1 METITGNTAQENAT
15 ATTEEGRKYQENMRK
30 FCLVRQVADRLMKNG
45 VLSASEHRDFLAKQ
59 AVKLSLD
66 PSVLA
71 R

>member
-1 METITGNTAQENAT
+1 
-15 ATTEEGRKYQENMRK
+15 MRK
-30 FCLVRQVADRLMKNG
+30 FCLVRQVADRLKKNG